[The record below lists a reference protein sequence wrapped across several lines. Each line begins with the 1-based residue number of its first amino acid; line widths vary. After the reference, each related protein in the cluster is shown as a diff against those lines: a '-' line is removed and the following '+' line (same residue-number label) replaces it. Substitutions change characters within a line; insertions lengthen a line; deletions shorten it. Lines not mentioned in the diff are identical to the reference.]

1 MRGRTRGM
9 PSQLGEY
16 WIHTKDWNSTFSAR
30 LEELV
35 KECLEPDIQARMS
48 LDELAARVDTGTKAL
63 KTIKPNI
70 DKISEG
76 SLPREDR
83 VPHRI
88 DKFAVRVQF
97 DEGARRRVKLS

>member
-1 MRGRTRGM
+1 
-9 PSQLGEY
+9 
-16 WIHTKDWNSTFSAR
+16 
-30 LEELV
+30 
-35 KECLEPDIQARMS
+35 MS
-48 LDELAARVDTGTKAL
+48 LDELAECVNTGIEAL

-88 DKFAVRVQF
+88 DEFAVGAQF
-97 DEGARRRVKLS
+97 DEGARHRVKLS